1 MSQVIVTDD
10 ILNIK
15 REESKR
21 QEHKIDRESVF
32 DHWRLNDITGRDPVA
47 AAIGVLAMPVVVFW
61 SLVAGCITLAFSV
74 MVGVFKILG
83 RIFR

>member
-10 ILNIK
+10 VLNIK

-21 QEHKIDRESVF
+21 QEHKIDRESAF
-32 DHWRLNDITGRDPVA
+32 AHWRRNDITGRDPVA
-47 AAIGVLAMPVVVFW
+47 AVIGVLAMPVVVFW
-61 SLVAGCITLAFSV
+61 SLVAGCITFSFTV
-74 MVGVFKILG
+74 MVGLFKVLG